1 MSSAYGRRQ
10 GRMESARSARAGV
23 LATEPS
29 SSGAKNFDVEYARR
43 LEKALSSAAVRGPG
57 SNTALFSEDRR
68 FNSHPIRFR
77 FASRPTR
84 FRFTSHPT
92 RISLH
97 LSPRPFLTRR

>member
-10 GRMESARSARAGV
+10 GRMESARSARGTARARV
-23 LATEPS
+23 LAW
-29 SSGAKNFDVEYARR
+29 

-97 LSPRPFLTRR
+97 LSPHPFLTRR